1 MQYILLYVLSICALR
16 MEEEMYWEERRRYEE
31 LEYYEWQRQGRPG
44 MPPPRPY
51 PHGPGG
57 PMVISI
63 MLLFLYVIF
72 LVITCIHF
80 SFCAHTGLR
89 LSFSRKNFFKWIEA
103 ITLDWYVTSTL
114 TLRIGNQ
121 NLYLLCCCREWED
134 QTPQMTA
141 MWCQNMPVFIQMKL
155 RYTNDIYSI
164 YKVSL
169 PENFHLVIG
178 LTFMIICWSCNVNCI
193 YDELLIL

>member
-63 MLLFLYVIF
+63 MLFVCYIFGNHMYSFLFLCTYRVEAIIF
-72 LVITCIHF
+72 E
-80 SFCAHTGLR
+80 
-89 LSFSRKNFFKWIEA
+89 KNFF
-103 ITLDWYVTSTL
+103 
-114 TLRIGNQ
+114 
-121 NLYLLCCCREWED
+121 
-134 QTPQMTA
+134 
-141 MWCQNMPVFIQMKL
+141 
-155 RYTNDIYSI
+155 
-164 YKVSL
+164 
-169 PENFHLVIG
+169 
-178 LTFMIICWSCNVNCI
+178 
-193 YDELLIL
+193 

>member
-1 MQYILLYVLSICALR
+1 
-16 MEEEMYWEERRRYEE
+16 MY
-31 LEYYEWQRQGRPG
+31 
-44 MPPPRPY
+44 
-51 PHGPGG
+51 
-57 PMVISI
+57 SF
-63 MLLFLYVIF
+63 LFLCTYRVEAIIF
-72 LVITCIHF
+72 E
-80 SFCAHTGLR
+80 
-89 LSFSRKNFFKWIEA
+89 KNFFKMNRGNNFGLKQFVLIF
-103 ITLDWYVTSTL
+103 IKYVTSTL